1 MKLIKII
8 VMLVF
13 VATTAFESRVINAAE
28 VRSIS
33 REIPVN
39 GATTPSWDVNVECA
53 GVEDTRVIQRIGKAG
68 KWCSIDLPDVCG
80 RKKVKVAK
88 KVCGTHFGKR
98 IDELSKTDLVQG
110 EFIEDQQSGEIT
122 QEMIDLENQRIL
134 LEEERIRLKIKEIE
148 LKKKAIS
155 KSI

>member
-1 MKLIKII
+1 MKLIK
-8 VMLVF
+8 VLVVSAF
-13 VATTAFESRVINAAE
+13 VATTAFDSRVINAAE

-39 GATTPSWDVNVECA
+39 GATIPSWDVNVECA

-68 KWCSIDLPDVCG
+68 KWCSTDLPDVCG
-80 RKKVKVAK
+80 RKKVKMAK

-98 IDELSKTDLVQG
+98 IDESSKVDLTQDQ
-110 EFIEDQQSGEIT
+110 FIEDEESGEIT
-122 QEMIDLENQRIL
+122 QEMIDLESRRIS

-148 LKKKAIS
+148 LKKKTIS